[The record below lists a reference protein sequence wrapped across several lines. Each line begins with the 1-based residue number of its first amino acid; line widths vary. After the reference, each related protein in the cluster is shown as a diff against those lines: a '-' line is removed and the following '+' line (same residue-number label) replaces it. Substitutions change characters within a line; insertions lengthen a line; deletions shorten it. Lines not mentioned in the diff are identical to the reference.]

1 MYESLLSTVFQSITY
16 EIATISAYKM
26 NVIRICHHS
35 IICLFF
41 SWGTWHLSADY
52 IWSSKRTWILPAL
65 QHNRKKPTG
74 SSTLTNIITTRFF
87 RFSEKTLHKAP
98 IPHISALGGQA
109 CLRFSSFHPHSFW
122 VLGFQKPQSSRWQWW
137 AGHDARWQSEPRS
150 STLSKS
156 QPQGTG
162 NARNTSGWGFCR
174 RSEWCLYA
182 VLRGLP
188 LFHTEWGLLHAIF
201 LGLVLVALEIHYFS
215 ATAWM

>member
-74 SSTLTNIITTRFF
+74 SSTLSNVITTSTHSSH
-87 RFSEKTLHKAP
+87 FSPWRTSMSEVQFIPPPWILGVGLPKAP
-98 IPHISALGGQA
+98 KQQVAVMGRTRCPVAERAQE
-109 CLRFSSFHPHSFW
+109 FHP
-122 VLGFQKPQSSRWQWW
+122 FQKPTPRHRQCQEHQWV
-137 AGHDARWQSEPRS
+137 R
-150 STLSKS
+150 
-156 QPQGTG
+156 
-162 NARNTSGWGFCR
+162 
-174 RSEWCLYA
+174 
-182 VLRGLP
+182 VL
-188 LFHTEWGLLHAIF
+188 
-201 LGLVLVALEIHYFS
+201 
-215 ATAWM
+215 